1 MKGCCVF
8 WIPTIYH
15 QELTPLEGYT
25 EIKDEDISDEVGCPC
40 KLTLGLIDDCNVI
53 VKLNIEEHKEL
64 EFTLKRKEAHRN
76 GFFLYEFEVEDSD
89 FGIVGLALKNPIY
102 HCIKG
107 FYHKHQYHSTDCDS
121 ILDAYVHS
129 DDNVDV
135 NSPDNDPLVFYLK
148 QYEKRFKDFV
158 EQLEYDAA
166 YLESISE
173 DPEYRDILYR
183 EKYEG
188 FNQRCINVLGEVIY
202 YQTLFNSK
210 HNHSYRLDRH
220 NAACKSGDDLYKSA
234 LNTENAIAR
243 IKLIAENIRN
253 ISQGRRANATL
264 KNIEMA
270 NEVLTKLTATASSIK
285 SLSHSSIELQKDVQK
300 TLVQG
305 EKSSKLSIRLGWL
318 GAILGLISLGLG
330 ILPFFNSKK
339 ANDLSNIK
347 ENSVEKT
354 ISNVVL
360 KEKTDTVSSAI
371 SHKDTV
377 IGATKTGIK

>member
-1 MKGCCVF
+1 MSVPEVKKCCVF

-15 QELTPLEGYT
+15 QELTPLEGHT
-25 EIKDEDISDEVGCPC
+25 EIKDEDISDDVGCPC
-40 KLTLGLIDDCNVI
+40 KLTLGLVGNSDVI
-53 VKLNIEEHKEL
+53 VKLDIEEYKEL

-89 FGIVGLALKNPIY
+89 FEIVSLALKNPIY
-102 HCIKG
+102 HCVKG
-107 FYHKHQYHSTDCDS
+107 FYHKHQYHSTDCNS
-121 ILDAYVHS
+121 ILDAYVHP
-129 DDNVDV
+129 DDNVDMDC
-135 NSPDNDPLVFYLK
+135 PDNAPLVFYLK

-188 FNQRCINVLGEVIY
+188 FYQRCNNVLGEVIY

-220 NAACKSGDDLYKSA
+220 NTACQSGDDLYKNA

-270 NEVLTKLTATASSIK
+270 NKVLTKLTTTASSIK
-285 SLSHSSIELQKDVQK
+285 ELSRSSIELQEKVQK
-300 TLVQG
+300 TLEQG
-305 EKSSKLSIRLGWL
+305 EKSSRLSIRLGWL
-318 GAILGLISLGLG
+318 GAILGMISLGLG
-330 ILPFFNSKK
+330 ILPFLNNKK
-339 ANDLSNIK
+339 ADDRPNIH

-354 ISNVVL
+354 FPMSYQRKRRIPSL
-360 KEKTDTVSSAI
+360 P
-371 SHKDTV
+371 
-377 IGATKTGIK
+377 